1 MTTAPPVLPELPDV
15 VALPD
20 LPQRGVGERSR
31 RRKMRRRLAREQ
43 IIVACV
49 LVLALVATLVILGRQ
64 WLDSG
69 GPSTTNPSSISIS
82 VSSGGST

>member
-1 MTTAPPVLPELPDV
+1 MTTAPQVLPELPDV

-20 LPQRGVGERSR
+20 LPHWGVGERSR
-31 RRKMRRRLAREQ
+31 RRQMRRRLAREQ
-43 IIVACV
+43 MIVAFV

-69 GPSTTNPSSISIS
+69 GPTTTNPSSISIL
-82 VSSGGST
+82 SGGST

>member
-1 MTTAPPVLPELPDV
+1 MTTAPSVLPELPDV

-20 LPQRGVGERSR
+20 LPQRSR

-49 LVLALVATLVILGRQ
+49 LVLALVATLVILGMQ

-69 GPSTTNPSSISIS
+69 GPTTTAPSAISTL
-82 VSSGGST
+82 SGGST

>member
-1 MTTAPPVLPELPDV
+1 MTTAPPVLPEPTEV

-31 RRKMRRRLAREQ
+31 RRQMRRRLAREQ
-43 IIVACV
+43 LIVVFV
-49 LVLALVATLVILGRQ
+49 LILALVATLVILGMQ

-69 GPSTTNPSSISIS
+69 GPTTTNPSAMSTP
-82 VSSGGST
+82 SGGRT